1 MEIVMKTRIITALVA
16 FAVFLPVII
25 FSATPFYG
33 IAMAILATVGCF
45 EMLRCLGTF
54 KAYELSIPS
63 LLVSALSPILT
74 RTVYDL
80 NVGIDNTD
88 VFITLLLTYILWV
101 FAVMVFWHKK
111 VTVEQ
116 AAMTFMTTVYITL
129 GFTSM
134 VYVRDYDVFHGK
146 WMYLVIFL
154 GAWMTDIFAYF
165 CGRAFGKHKLSPEIS
180 PKKTIEG
187 SIGGVVFCI
196 FFVMLYGF
204 VLSLVT
210 DYEPNYAL
218 LAGCGAVA
226 SVVSQIGDLVMSAI
240 KRRYGI
246 KDYGKVFPGHGGVL
260 DRFDSC
266 IAVAISV
273 FALLHIVEKIGMLL

>member
-1 MEIVMKTRIITALVA
+1 MKTRIITALVA
-16 FAVFLPVII
+16 FAIFLPVVI

-33 IAMAILATVGCF
+33 LAMAILAAVGCF
-45 EMLRCLGTF
+45 EMLKCLGTL
-54 KAYELSIPS
+54 KIYPLSVPS
-63 LLVSALSPILT
+63 LVISTLSPIMA

-80 NVGIDNTD
+80 DIGINNTD
-88 VFITLLLTYILWV
+88 VFIALILIYILWV
-101 FAVMVFWHKK
+101 FAVTVFWHKN

-129 GFTSM
+129 GFTAM
-134 VYVRDYDVFHGK
+134 VYVRDYDLFHGR
-146 WMYLVIFL
+146 WLYFVIFL

-187 SIGGVVFCI
+187 SIGGVLFCI
-196 FFVMLYGF
+196 LFVMLYGF
-204 VLSLVT
+204 VISRLT

-218 LAGCGAVA
+218 LAGCGAV
-226 SVVSQIGDLVMSAI
+226 SSIVSQIGDLAMSAI

-266 IAVAISV
+266 IAVAISI
-273 FALLHIVEKIGMLL
+273 FALLHIVEKLGMFF

>member
-1 MEIVMKTRIITALVA
+1 MKTRVITALVA
-16 FAVFLPVII
+16 FAIFLPVVI

-33 IAMAILATVGCF
+33 IAMAILATVGCL
-45 EMLRCLGTF
+45 EMLKCLGTL
-54 KAYELSIPS
+54 KIYALSVPS
-63 LLVSALSPILT
+63 LLVSALSPIIT
-74 RTVYDL
+74 RLVYDL
-80 NVGIDNTD
+80 DVGIDNTD
-88 VFITLLLTYILWV
+88 VFVTLLLVYILWV
-101 FAVMVFWHKK
+101 FAVMVFWHKN

-116 AAMTFMTTVYITL
+116 AAMTFMTTIYITL

-134 VYVRDYDVFHGK
+134 VYVRDYDLFHGR
-146 WMYLVIFL
+146 WLYLVIFL

-187 SIGGVVFCI
+187 SIGGVFFCI
-196 FFVMLYGF
+196 FFVVLYGF
-204 VLSLVT
+204 VLSLIA
-210 DYEPNYAL
+210 DYEPNYIL

-240 KRRYGI
+240 KRRYGV
-246 KDYGKVFPGHGGVL
+246 KDYGKIFPGHGGVL

-266 IAVAISV
+266 IAVAISI
-273 FALLHIVEKIGMLL
+273 FALLHIVEKLGMLF